1 MITKAT
7 VQVTVEIEASG
18 SWGSDCSMDQIIRQ
32 ASESAVGQIR
42 NALHKH
48 RIIGEPAV
56 TTITNIADPWETK
69 QAAKGGVA

>member
-18 SWGSDCSMDQIIRQ
+18 SWDANCSMDQIIRQ

-42 NALHKH
+42 NSLHKY
-48 RIIGEPAV
+48 RIIGEPSV
-56 TTITNIADPWETK
+56 TTITNIADPWENR
-69 QAAKGGVA
+69 QAAKGGDK